1 MPTAAP
7 VCWHGAGRRRNEM
20 TRLLLLVPRDL
31 AADLEWLRIDADGSV
46 LERGHASG
54 LPAGSRGLLVVPG
67 ATTRTHWIGQT
78 AHSPAGGRAGVR
90 AGWQGETGAAG
101 VAGFHGAVASEGDGW
116 VGVAVAPARVHEWLE
131 RAAGSGFGVDAIVPD
146 YLLLPAGNEAGDGVQ
161 VLDLGDAWLVR
172 G

>member
-54 LPAGSRGLLVVPG
+54 LPAGSRGLLVAPG

-78 AHSPAGGRAGVR
+78 AHSPAQAR
-90 AGWQGETGAAG
+90 
-101 VAGFHGAVASEGDGW
+101 AVATRSDERR
-116 VGVAVAPARVHEWLE
+116 VGK
-131 RAAGSGFGVDAIVPD
+131 GC
-146 YLLLPAGNEAGDGVQ
+146 
-161 VLDLGDAWLVR
+161 VR
-172 G
+172 PLKSRWSAYP